1 MNEPANFDTNGEK
14 PWNWP
19 EHRPEEPWTL
29 KCGNSSLDDPPYP
42 TSQFLLHY
50 TLHSPSMGIKVL

>member
-19 EHRPEEPWTL
+19 PWRPEEPWTL
-29 KCGNSSLDDPPYP
+29 KCPNSALDDPPYP
-42 TSQFLLHY
+42 TS
-50 TLHSPSMGIKVL
+50 